1 MYKNILVTGGCG
13 FIGRNL
19 VNKLKD
25 LGHNVIIC
33 DFNATN
39 GFDYTYNISKYDEL
53 IKIEDDIDLIY
64 HIAAQSYGY
73 RSLVEPELDLD
84 WNAKGTLNIC
94 RFAKERG
101 IKKIVYA
108 STMAVYGEGDW
119 LKETDELNPLSNYA
133 ISKLYGE
140 TCVKQ
145 FSQFGIDY
153 TIFRIFPTYGPGQN
167 LTNGR
172 QGVAA
177 VFAQQIV
184 RGNKV
189 DVTGSFDRYR
199 DLTYIDDNINA
210 LILGM
215 DDRTSN
221 EIYNVCSKIKV
232 TIRYLIDKFIECS
245 GRDKN
250 LFDIKNIGNTDGD
263 QFGNTGDNTKLKS
276 LGWFPKVNI
285 AEGLKMFY
293 ESADR
298 DIYIRA
304 YADTE

>member
-25 LGHNVIIC
+25 LGYNVIIC
-33 DFNATN
+33 DFNAKSPDYN
-39 GFDYTYNISKYDEL
+39 FDISNYENFQE
-53 IKIEDDIDLIY
+53 ITEDIDLIY
-64 HIAAQSYGY
+64 HIAGQSYGY
-73 RSLVEPELDLD
+73 KSLVEPELDLD
-84 WNAKGTLNIC
+84 WNAKGTLNVC
-94 RFAKERG
+94 RFAKERKV
-101 IKKIVYA
+101 KKIIYT

-140 TCVKQ
+140 TCIKQ

-153 TIFRIFPTYGPGQN
+153 TIFRVFNTYGPGQN

-177 VFAQQIV
+177 VFVQQVIN
-184 RGNKV
+184 GNKV
-189 DVTGSFDRYR
+189 DVTGSLQRYR

-210 LILGM
+210 LLLGM
-215 DDRTSN
+215 DGRTSK
-221 EIYNVCSKIKV
+221 EIYNICSKMKV
-232 TIRYLIDKFIECS
+232 TIEYLIDKFIEYS
-245 GRDKN
+245 GRNRN
-250 LFDIKNIGNTDGD
+250 LFDVKNVGEHDGD

-276 LGWFPKVNI
+276 LGWIPTVDI
-285 AEGLKMFY
+285 DEGLKRFY
-293 ESADR
+293 KAAEIELGD
-298 DIYIRA
+298 YNG
-304 YADTE
+304 